1 MGRPIVDEPPRAR
14 AAWVALGLAVAVLV
28 VLTVIAGTADGPTA
42 PDRSV
47 TTWIAEHRPDALV
60 SAMEVLTFAGSGVA
74 IWSVAGVGIAIGLV
88 RRDWGPLLIIL
99 PTALIASF
107 ATNVLKAGLDRPRP
121 PAGIALHD
129 FFASS
134 FPSGHA
140 TTAAALWG
148 AIAFVLVRSGR
159 CSVRWGLV
167 LWGSFVLV
175 VSASRLVLGAHWLTD
190 VIAGTAVGVACVAVS
205 VLVTDRRPASAAL
218 PEDDGVAPAEGR

>member
-1 MGRPIVDEPPRAR
+1 MAIVDEQPRRR

-28 VLTVIAGTADGPTA
+28 VLAVVAGTAGGPTA
-42 PDRSV
+42 LDRSV
-47 TTWIAEHRPDALV
+47 TIWIAEHRPDALV
-60 SAMEVLTFAGSGVA
+60 SAMEVLTYAGSGVA

-107 ATNVLKAGLDRPRP
+107 TTNVLKAGLDRPRP
-121 PAGIALHD
+121 PAGVALHD

-148 AIAFVLVRSGR
+148 AVAFVLVRSGR
-159 CSVRWGLV
+159 CSVRGGLA
-167 LWGSFVLV
+167 LWGAVVVV

-190 VIAGTAVGVACVAVS
+190 VIAGTAVGVACVAVA
-205 VLVTDRRPASAAL
+205 VLVADRRPAPDALQEGEGAEPAAG
-218 PEDDGVAPAEGR
+218 P